1 MVATPNGRYEVASGA
16 SYSAALVSG
25 IGALMLERNP

>member
-1 MVATPNGRYEVASGA
+1 MVATPDGRYEVPSGA

-25 IGALMLERNP
+25 IGALELER